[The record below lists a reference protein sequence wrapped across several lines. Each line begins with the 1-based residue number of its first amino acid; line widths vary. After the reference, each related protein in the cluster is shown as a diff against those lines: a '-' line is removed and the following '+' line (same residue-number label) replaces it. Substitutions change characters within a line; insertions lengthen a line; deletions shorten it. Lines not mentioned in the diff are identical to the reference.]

1 MIIDLAF
8 AIPLGTVFQD
18 SKGRSMLAL
27 ACPIATRKY
36 RLV

>member
-8 AIPLGTVFQD
+8 AIPLGTVFKD
-18 SKGRSMLAL
+18 SKWRSMIAI
-27 ACPIATRKY
+27 ACPIATHKY